1 MNIYESAEDYLEMI
15 LRLHKTKGYARAVD
29 IANGLSVS
37 KPSVS
42 IAMRNLRE
50 SGYIIIDSNNHI
62 HLTEAGMAV
71 ADRIFE
77 RHTLLTQLFIVM
89 GVDADT
95 AESDACKVEHDL
107 SAVTFEAIT
116 RDYEKRLSIT
126 TA

>member
-1 MNIYESAEDYLEMI
+1 MI

-29 IANGLSVS
+29 IAHGLSVS

-42 IAMRNLRE
+42 IAMRNLRK

-62 HLTEAGMAV
+62 HLTEAGLAV
-71 ADRIFE
+71 ADRIYE
-77 RHTLLTQLFIVM
+77 RHTLLTQLFIAM

-95 AESDACKVEHDL
+95 AEADACKVEHDL
-107 SAVTFEAIT
+107 SAATFEAIKH
-116 RDYEKRLSIT
+116 DYEKRLSIP

>member
-37 KPSVS
+37 KPFVS
-42 IAMRNLRE
+42 IAMQNLRE
-50 SGYIIIDSNNHI
+50 SGYINIDSNNHI

-77 RHTLLTQLFIVM
+77 RHTLLTQLFIAM

-107 SAVTFEAIT
+107 SAATFEAIK
-116 RDYEKRLSIT
+116 RDYEKRLSIP

>member
-29 IANGLSVS
+29 IAIGLSVS

-50 SGYIIIDSNNHI
+50 SGYIIIDSTNHI

-77 RHTLLTQLFIVM
+77 RHTLLTQLFIAM

-107 SAVTFEAIT
+107 SAVTFEAIK
-116 RDYEKRLSIT
+116 RDYEKRLSIP